1 MTTFNTGM
9 SRRGF
14 GRLLAQAG
22 ILAGSSS
29 SLLAASRKG
38 QRTGSQAGPP
48 AGSAGDSRIVRSA
61 SPQNLEADFASLDSY
76 ITPIAKHYVR
86 NHYPVP
92 EVDPAVWRLA
102 IEGDVRTPL
111 SLSLDTLRA
120 LPVTTRVATLECA
133 GNGRLSLTPKV
144 SGVQWASGA
153 VSTAEW
159 TGVRL
164 DTLLERAGVTNDAAQ
179 VIADGLDEGPV
190 SSTPKPAGAIS
201 FHRSLSVQEIA
212 ARGAIVAYAM
222 NGETLPAAHGFPVR
236 LVVPGAYG
244 MAAVKWL
251 KRFIVTDGPF
261 DGYWQT
267 TDYAYWDRSGALPEQ
282 RPLLGMQV
290 KSLIARPSAE
300 GVVARASPV
309 AVTGFA
315 WSDGSITGVD
325 VSTDGGAT
333 WAAASFL
340 DEARPGVWRRWR
352 YAWQT
357 PSASGPATLMSRAT
371 DSLGRVQPM
380 TRNADYG
387 GYVIH
392 HVVPVSLQVR

>member
-1 MTTFNTGM
+1 MTTFNAGM

-22 ILAGSSS
+22 ILAGPAS
-29 SLLAASRKG
+29 SLVAAS
-38 QRTGSQAGPP
+38 QTGSQG
-48 AGSAGDSRIVRSA
+48 GSVGDSRIVRSGN
-61 SPQNLEADFASLDSY
+61 PQNLEADFAGLDSY
-76 ITPIAKHYVR
+76 ITPIEKHYVR

-92 EVDPAVWRLA
+92 RVDTDTWRLA

-111 SLSLDTLRA
+111 SMSLDALRA
-120 LPVTTRVATLECA
+120 LPATSRVATLECA
-133 GNGRLSLTPKV
+133 GNGRLFLTPKV
-144 SGVQWASGA
+144 SGVQWALGG

-164 DTLLERAGVTNDAAQ
+164 DSLLERAGVTNEAAQ

-190 SSTPKPAGAIS
+190 SSTPKPAGGIS
-201 FHRSLSVQEIA
+201 FHRSLSVKEIA
-212 ARGAIVAYAM
+212 TRGALVAYAM
-222 NGETLPAAHGFPVR
+222 NGQTLPPAHGFPLR

-251 KRFIVTDGPF
+251 RRFVVTDGRF

-267 TDYAYWDRSGALPEQ
+267 TDYTYWDRSGVLPEQ
-282 RPLLGMQV
+282 RPLLGMEV
-290 KSLIARPSAE
+290 KSLIARPVAD
-300 GVVARASPV
+300 GRVARASSV
-309 AVTGFA
+309 EVTGFA
-315 WSDGSITGVD
+315 WSEGAITRVD
-325 VSTDGGAT
+325 VSTDGGTT
-333 WAAASFL
+333 WASASFV
-340 DEARPGVWRRWR
+340 DDAQPGVWRRWR
-352 YAWQT
+352 YVWQT
-357 PSASGPATLMSRAT
+357 PPAPGTVTLMSRAT

-392 HVVPVSLQVR
+392 HVVPVTLQVR

>member
-1 MTTFNTGM
+1 MTTFSSGM
-9 SRRGF
+9 SRRDF
-14 GRLLAQAG
+14 GRLVVHAG
-22 ILAGSSS
+22 ILASPAT
-29 SLLAASRKG
+29 SLLAAM
-38 QRTGSQAGPP
+38 QTGSQAGSP
-48 AGSAGDSRIVRSA
+48 AGSVGDSRIVRSA
-61 SPQNLEADFASLDSY
+61 SPQNLEADFARLDSY
-76 ITPIAKHYVR
+76 ITPIAQHYVR

-92 EVDPAVWRLA
+92 EVDPAAYRLA
-102 IEGDVRTPL
+102 IEGDVRAPL
-111 SLSLDTLRA
+111 SLSLDALRA

-144 SGVQWASGA
+144 SGVQWASGG

-164 DTLLERAGVTNDAAQ
+164 DTLLERAGVTNESAQ

-190 SSTPKPAGAIS
+190 SSTPKPAGPIS

-212 ARGAIVAYAM
+212 ARGALVAYAM
-222 NGETLPAAHGFPVR
+222 NGETLPPAHGFPVR

-251 KRFIVTDGPF
+251 KRFVVTDGPF

-267 TDYAYWDRSGALPEQ
+267 TDYAYWDRSGILPEQ

-290 KSLIARPSAE
+290 KSLIARPAADES
-300 GVVARASPV
+300 VPRASSV
-309 AVTGFA
+309 DVTGFA
-315 WSDGSITGVD
+315 WSEGSITRVD
-325 VSTDGGAT
+325 VSTDGGTT
-333 WAAASFL
+333 WSAAAFL
-340 DEARPGVWRRWR
+340 DDARPGVWRRWR
-352 YAWQT
+352 YGWQT
-357 PSASGPATLMSRAT
+357 PPAGGAVTLMSRAT

-380 TRNADYG
+380 SRNADYG

-392 HVVPVSLQVR
+392 HVIPTSVRIL